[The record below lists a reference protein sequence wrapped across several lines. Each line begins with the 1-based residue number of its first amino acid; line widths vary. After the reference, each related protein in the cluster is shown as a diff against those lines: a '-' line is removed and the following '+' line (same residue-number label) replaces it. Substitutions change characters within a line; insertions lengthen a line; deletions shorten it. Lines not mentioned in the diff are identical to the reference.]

1 MAFMSEMRRPMD
13 FWKAT
18 ILAQTF
24 ITVVYIFFGVFV
36 YAYYGQYAAST
47 ITQSVMTIAWQYA
60 SNALALITGYLA
72 ICTCNSLGL
81 ALGLIH
87 KPQK

>member
-1 MAFMSEMRRPMD
+1 MD

-24 ITVVYIFFGVFV
+24 ITVVYILFGVFV
-36 YAYYGQYAAST
+36 YAYYGQYATST
-47 ITQSVMTIAWQYA
+47 ITQLVMTIAWQYA

-72 ICTCNSLGL
+72 ICTCNPLSL
-81 ALGLIH
+81 ALGLNH